1 MIVAHDIIKRRTR
14 VQLLFGQARDD
25 GIPVFHSGFVGY
37 PYLQLVACK
46 PRGDPVGQGIEIV
59 VEQHVHHETT
69 ARSETCADGIAGLDV
84 EFIVELE
91 TRTTD
96 IDCDAVK
103 ESIVFID
110 ELPEI
115 GNHASQIIRQP
126 KELMSDHKADRI
138 VVDDRQLLPETSQP
152 GGQVSAAAPQDEYV

>member
-1 MIVAHDIIKRRTR
+1 MPG
-14 VQLLFGQARDD
+14 LY
-25 GIPVFHSGFVGY
+25 SGFVGY
-37 PYLQLVACK
+37 AQLQLVARK
-46 PRGDPVGQGIEIV
+46 PRGDAVGQGIETGV
-59 VEQHVHHETT
+59 DQHVHHETT

-138 VVDDRQLLPETSQP
+138 VVDDRQ
-152 GGQVSAAAPQDEYV
+152 